1 MKMRL
6 IIRAALTLLLLAA
19 PAMAQGRVA
28 PSPAQRDSL
37 EARVRARM
45 EQVLRTQLGLNDEQ
59 VRRLSATNRQFEGQR
74 RQLFEQERRV
84 RVELRAAIEL
94 GDSTQNARIG
104 PMLDRTMQIQ
114 RERLTL
120 QEAEQKELATFL
132 TPLQRAKLFG
142 MEEQMR
148 RRMTEMRESGNRPDG
163 PQGGPP
169 SVPRQQ
175 QPRTRRPPQD
185 FR

>member
-1 MKMRL
+1 MNVRL
-6 IIRAALTLLLLAA
+6 MLRALMPLMLLATTA
-19 PAMAQGRVA
+19 VAQGRA
-28 PSPAQRDSL
+28 EPTPAQRDSL
-37 EARVRARM
+37 EARVRTRM

-59 VRRLSATNRQFEGQR
+59 VRKLRETNQQFEGQR

-104 PMLDRTMQIQ
+104 PLLDRTMQIQ

-120 QEAEQKELATFL
+120 QESEQRELATFL

-142 MEEQMR
+142 LEEQMR
-148 RRMTEMRESGNRPDG
+148 RRMQEMRENNGRPGNE
-163 PQGGPP
+163 PQ
-169 SVPRQQ
+169 RQ
-175 QPRTRRPPQD
+175 PTVRMRRPPAD
-185 FR
+185 LR